1 MQRVTRPEE
10 RLSYRRVICPGEP
23 GTRRRVRVQIP
34 EVLDAGNLVAQP
46 SEDFGLKFMVIGA
59 AAMRMFGVSTGRGK
73 VGH

>member
-1 MQRVTRPEE
+1 M
-10 RLSYRRVICPGEP
+10 
-23 GTRRRVRVQIP
+23 RVQIP